1 MVSPGTSAP
10 VSTEKLNLWER
21 RVFEKQLLNVLPD
34 LRAFARV
41 LTRNASA
48 ADDLVQD
55 TVVRVLKSFELFEP
69 GSNMK
74 AWTFRILH
82 NCHVNSFRRRSF
94 DILGGEIE
102 DTLSVQPN
110 QEDSLNLK
118 DVLHAL
124 NTLTPTHR
132 ETIALIRA
140 GGVSYEEAAI
150 IMSCKLGTIKSRL
163 NRADAALRAALG
175 TEYSASSTPSGGTK
189 PTERIVA
196 TG

>member
-1 MVSPGTSAP
+1 MTSLGTP
-10 VSTEKLNLWER
+10 VSTDKPGPWER

-34 LRAFARV
+34 LRGFARI
-41 LTRNASA
+41 LTRNSSA

-55 TVVRVLKSFELFEP
+55 AVVRVLKSFALFEP

-82 NCHVNSFRRRSF
+82 NCHINSFRRRRL

-102 DTLSVQPN
+102 DTLSVPPN
-110 QEDSLNLK
+110 QEDALNLK
-118 DVLHAL
+118 DVLRAL
-124 NTLTPTHR
+124 STLTPSHR
-132 ETIALIRA
+132 ETIALVRA
-140 GGVSYEEAAI
+140 GGVSYEEAAA
-150 IMSCKLGTIKSRL
+150 IMSCRLGTIKSRL

-175 TEYSASSTPSGGTK
+175 AEYSASSKQSGAT
-189 PTERIVA
+189 TSAERIVA